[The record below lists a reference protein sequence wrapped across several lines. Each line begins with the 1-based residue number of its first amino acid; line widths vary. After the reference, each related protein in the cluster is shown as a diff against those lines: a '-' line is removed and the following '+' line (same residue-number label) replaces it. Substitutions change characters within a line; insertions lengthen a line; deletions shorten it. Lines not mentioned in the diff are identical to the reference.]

1 MSRRKLSLEDAQG
14 AAEPRMVNWRGESAK
29 LCWLCG
35 SNNTKM
41 IDHETRE
48 CRECSNWYAVF
59 DQGLHQP
66 HS

>member
-1 MSRRKLSLEDAQG
+1 
-14 AAEPRMVNWRGESAK
+14 MVNWRGESAK

-35 SNNTKM
+35 SNNTKVV
-41 IDHETRE
+41 DHETRE
-48 CRECSNWYAVF
+48 CCECGNWYAVF